1 MFTWQKERQM
11 SSSVSTLSPAILSS
25 QPIEVSNHE
34 FLESIFCQASELIGT
49 VCLPVCVSFNHSP
62 ATARPADWYGFAW
75 DKVNE
80 PKDIN
85 CNSYFS
91 ISAFHPDEHGKYRR
105 KKSQFVGQFVIAL
118 DDVVA
123 QPVDGK
129 TKAQIPWSQIKLAPS
144 WVLET
149 SEGNFQVGSILTEPI
164 TDKQTADALSKAII
178 RKGLS
183 DPGAG
188 GPSTRLMRLPY
199 ASNTKTEPPFCCRMR
214 LWEPER
220 RYGLQQFMEAY
231 DISLSEVKKAKAPLP
246 AKAKTVQCSY
256 DGNAVWKPKPSINIV
271 VESLRSRGLIK
282 SEIEPWKY
290 DITCPWTDE
299 HTDQVDSG
307 ACYWEPDE
315 EHPIGSFKCQH
326 AHCQER
332 NISDLLEV
340 LRIEPEDAYMKDRI
354 LVSPGEI
361 NRIVEAAERI
371 LAGTSLFYQRA
382 GRVVTVCQ
390 QQGSS
395 TLKEVNIHD
404 LSIEMARLSRWQRYD
419 GRAKRCVPMDP
430 SAKCLTALLESQ
442 KHKFLPEIEAIA
454 RQPIL
459 REDGKIDL
467 ERGYH
472 PKTRLYCSYD
482 AEKYRLVEKPFLG
495 DAQKALAELKKL
507 LEEFQFEDSCDESA
521 ALCAMLTASV
531 RTLLPF
537 APMFLVKAHQPGTGK
552 GVLSEL
558 ISLMATAEKP
568 SPIAFPKDSTE
579 CEKLLLAEL
588 LKAPSVLFF
597 DNLTTDLYPHK
608 YLCSAITSETL
619 TGRVLGESRTA
630 TVGTKAL
637 ILANGNNVAPVGD
650 MTRRTVPIC
659 IDAKEEIP
667 ASRTFKN
674 PNLLQQVRENREHYV
689 NCALTIISAWI
700 HAGKPHSDC
709 PNLNSFEKWSAWC
722 RQPLLWLGLPD
733 PVKKVFAAMND
744 DPERVQVGSFFDGLR
759 REFGEASF
767 TTKDIFQRVTRS
779 IDSTILREPLEDVG
793 CFDGCSVNRNRL
805 GWWLKKKVGWTVDG
819 IRLNLV
825 SVDAHT
831 KQPKYQLSI
840 RNRRE

>member
-1 MFTWQKERQM
+1 M
-11 SSSVSTLSPAILSS
+11 SSSVNSLSPVVLSS
-25 QPIEVSNHE
+25 QPIEVTNHE
-34 FLESIFCQASELIGT
+34 FLESIFCKAAELSGT
-49 VCLPVCVSFNHSP
+49 HCAPVCVSFSRSP
-62 ATARPADWYGFAW
+62 ATVRPADWYGFAW

-80 PKDIN
+80 PKDVN

-91 ISAFHPDEHGKYRR
+91 ISAFQPDAHGKYRR
-105 KKSQFVGQFVIAL
+105 RKNQFVGQFVVAL

-123 QPVDGK
+123 QTAEGK
-129 TKAQIPWSQIKLAPS
+129 TKAQIPWSQIRLEPS

-149 SEGNFQVGSILTEPI
+149 SVGNFQVGYILDEPI
-164 TDKQTADALSKAII
+164 TDAWKADALSKEII

-199 ASNTKTEPPFCCRMR
+199 ASNTKPQPAFRCRMR
-214 LWEPER
+214 LWKPER
-220 RYGLQQFMEAY
+220 RYNLQQFMGAY
-231 DISLSEVKKAKAPLP
+231 GISLSEAKKAKAPLP
-246 AKAKTVQCSY
+246 AKAKTVHVAH
-256 DGNAVWKPKPSINIV
+256 DGNAVWKPKPSVNIV

-282 SEIEPWKY
+282 SEIGSGKY
-290 DITCPWTDE
+290 DITCPWTEE

-307 ACYWEPDE
+307 ACYWEPDD

-332 NISDLLEV
+332 NISDLLEF
-340 LRIEPEDAYMKDRI
+340 LGIEAEDAYMKDRI
-354 LVSPGEI
+354 FVNPGEI
-361 NRIVEAAERI
+361 NRIVEAGERI
-371 LAGTSLFYQRA
+371 LAQTGLYYQRA
-382 GRVVTVCQ
+382 GRVVSIYQ
-390 QQGSS
+390 EQG
-395 TLKEVNIHD
+395 TPVLKELNIHD

-419 GRAKRCVPMDP
+419 GRAKRCIPTDP
-430 SAKCLTALLESQ
+430 SAKCLIALLESQ
-442 KHKFLPEIEAIA
+442 NHKFLPEIEAIV

-459 REDGKIDL
+459 QEDGKIDL

-482 AEKYRLVEKPFLG
+482 AEKYHLAEKPFLD
-495 DAQKALAELKKL
+495 DAQKALAELRKL
-507 LEEFQFEDSCDESA
+507 LEEFQFEDPSDESA
-521 ALCAMLTASV
+521 ALSAMLTASV
-531 RTLLPF
+531 RNLLPF
-537 APMFLVKAHQPGTGK
+537 APMFLIKAHQPGTGK

-568 SPIAFPKDSTE
+568 SPIAFPKDSAE

-597 DNLTTDLYPHK
+597 DNLTSDVYPHK

-630 TVGTKAL
+630 TVGTKTL
-637 ILANGNNVAPVGD
+637 ILANGNNVAPLGD

-659 IDAKEEIP
+659 IDTKEEIP
-667 ASRTFKN
+667 ASRIFKN
-674 PNLLQQVRENREHYV
+674 PNLLQQVRESREHYV
-689 NCALTIISAWI
+689 SCALTIISAWI
-700 HAGKPHSDC
+700 NAGKRHTEC
-709 PNLNSFEKWSAWC
+709 PNLNSFEKWSEWC
-722 RQPLLWLGLPD
+722 RQSLLWLGLPD
-733 PVKKVFAAMND
+733 PVKKVFTAMND
-744 DPERVQVGSFFDGLR
+744 DPERVQIGRVFNGMR
-759 REFGEASF
+759 REFGIVPF
-767 TTKDIFQRVTRS
+767 TAKDLSERATHS
-779 IDSTILREPLEDVG
+779 MDSELLREPLEDIG
-793 CFDGCSVNRNRL
+793 CFDGCTVNRNRL

-840 RNRRE
+840 NKHRE

>member
-1 MFTWQKERQM
+1 M
-11 SSSVSTLSPAILSS
+11 SNSVGPLSPAILSS
-25 QPIEVSNHE
+25 QPIEVSNYE
-34 FLESIFCQASELIGT
+34 FLESIFCQASELTGT
-49 VCLPVCVSFNHSP
+49 VCLPVCVSFGHSP

-80 PKDIN
+80 PKDVN

-91 ISAFHPDEHGKYRR
+91 ISAFQSDEHGKYRR
-105 KKSQFVGQFVIAL
+105 KKSQFAGQFAIVF

-123 QPVDGK
+123 QTSDGK

-149 SEGNFQVGSILTEPI
+149 SKGNFQVGYILVEPI
-164 TDKQTADALSKAII
+164 TDEQIADALSKAII
-178 RKGLS
+178 SKGLS

-199 ASNTKTEPPFCCRMR
+199 ASNTKAEPPFRCQMK

-220 RYGLQQFMEAY
+220 RYSLQQFMDAY
-231 DISLSEVKKAKAPLP
+231 GISLSEAKKAKAPLP
-246 AKAKTVQCSY
+246 AKAKTVQIAY
-256 DGNAVWKPKPSINIV
+256 DGNAVWKAKPSVNIV
-271 VESLRSRGLIK
+271 VESLKSHGLIK
-282 SEIEPWKY
+282 SEIALGKY
-290 DITCPWTDE
+290 DITCPWTEE

-307 ACYWEPDE
+307 ACYWEPDD

-332 NISDLLEV
+332 NISDLLEF
-340 LRIEPEDAYMKDRI
+340 LGIDPEEAYMKDRI
-354 LVSPGEI
+354 FVNPGEI

-371 LAGTSLFYQRA
+371 LARTGLFYQRA
-382 GRVVTVCQ
+382 GRVVAVYQ
-390 QQGSS
+390 QLRSS
-395 TLKEVNIHD
+395 VLKEVNIHD

-442 KHKFLPEIEAIA
+442 NHKFLPEIEAIA

-459 REDGKIDL
+459 QEDGKIDL
-467 ERGYH
+467 ESGYH

-482 AEKYRLVEKPFLG
+482 AEKYRFAEKPFLG
-495 DAQKALAELKKL
+495 DAEKALAELKKL
-507 LEEFQFEDSCDESA
+507 LEEFQFEDSGDESA

-531 RTLLPF
+531 RTLLPL
-537 APMFLVKAHQPGTGK
+537 APMFLIKAHQPGTGK

-597 DNLTTDLYPHK
+597 DNLTCDLYPHK

-637 ILANGNNVAPVGD
+637 ILANGNNVVPVGD
-650 MTRRTVPIC
+650 MTRRTVPIS

-674 PNLLQQVRENREHYV
+674 PNLLQQVREHREYYV
-689 NCALTIISAWI
+689 SCALRIISAWI
-700 HAGKPHSDC
+700 HASKPYTDC
-709 PNLNSFEKWSAWC
+709 PNLNSFEKWSEWC

-733 PVKKVFAAMND
+733 PVKKVFMAMND
-744 DPERVQVGSFFDGLR
+744 DPERVQVGRVFDGIR
-759 REFGEASF
+759 REFETVPFSV
-767 TTKDIFQRVTRS
+767 KDLSERAARS
-779 IDSTILREPLEDVG
+779 VDSELLREPLEDIG
-793 CFDGCSVNRNRL
+793 CFDGCIVNRNRL
-805 GWWLKKKVGWTVDG
+805 GWWLKKKVGWSVNG

-825 SVDAHT
+825 SIDAHT

-840 RNRRE
+840 RKHRE